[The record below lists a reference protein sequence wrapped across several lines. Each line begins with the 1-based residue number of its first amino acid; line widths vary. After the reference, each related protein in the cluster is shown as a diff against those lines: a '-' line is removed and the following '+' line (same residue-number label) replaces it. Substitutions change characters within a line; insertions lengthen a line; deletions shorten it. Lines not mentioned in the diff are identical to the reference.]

1 MGHVIDHATPR
12 DLDALVAILEACFSS
27 PWTPEMMAE
36 ELERPMAQVL
46 VVRPAKGMPP
56 IAFVDCWL
64 VADEMHV
71 LNLATHPAHHRQ
83 GRARRL
89 MEAVLTLAHQR
100 RVQCVT
106 LELRQSN
113 RAASRLYGALGFVP
127 IGTRPKYYADTGEDA
142 VVMVCR
148 LAAQG

>member
-1 MGHVIDHATPR
+1 MGYFVDHATLR
-12 DLDALVAILEACFSS
+12 DLDALVGILEACFSS

-46 VVRPAKGMPP
+46 VVRPAQGKPP

-71 LNLATHPAHHRQ
+71 LNLATHPAHHRE
-83 GRARRL
+83 GHARRL
-89 MEAVLTLAHQR
+89 MEAVLALAHQR

-113 RAASRLYGALGFVP
+113 RAARRLYDALGFVP

-142 VVMVCR
+142 VVMILR
-148 LAAQG
+148 PAERG